1 MVKFRNFMFNVFG
14 ISLHISVIALLYLLI
29 HAVLTDYKGNFRINW
44 QLGIMSVIITVVIL
58 IGSRLLFRT
67 IDKAVE
73 DDHECITILGYLYF
87 RKLKK
92 KWIYHS
98 DLGHYLCIITTD
110 KIKLYEPKYLYM
122 KEIYDDYYSGTVED
136 ISKNI
141 KRHLDN
147 RYKSL
152 LVDIQQDKEYKER
165 INKINKWDGYLDV
178 QSRRDDK
185 INKILK

>member
-1 MVKFRNFMFNVFG
+1 MFNVFG
-14 ISLHISVIALLYLLI
+14 ISLHIFVIVLLYLLI
-29 HAVLTDYKGNFRINW
+29 HTILIDYKGNLRGDGGSII
-44 QLGIMSVIITVVIL
+44 LSVTIGVIIL

-98 DLGHYLCIITTD
+98 DLGYYLCIITTD

-122 KEIYDDYYSGTVED
+122 KEVYDGYNSGTIEG

-141 KRHLDN
+141 KTHLDN

-152 LVDIQQDKEYKER
+152 LVDIQQEKEYKER

-185 INKILK
+185 IDKILK